1 MAARGGTRF
10 IDEVRVNASSGAGG
24 DGRAAFRREK
34 FVPHGGPNGGDGG
47 RGGHVIFEADAGL
60 NTLHKLRFTPI
71 IKARRGGNGGLNR
84 KNGRAGEDR
93 IVKVPPG
100 TVIKAADG
108 AVVAELI
115 EPGEQAIVLKGG
127 DGGRGNVHFKSSTNR
142 APLRAE
148 PGGASETALLYLE
161 LKLLADVGLLGFP
174 NAGKSTLISRLS
186 AAKPRVAAYPF
197 TTLEPSLGVVSVPG
211 SYQTFVMADIP
222 GLIEGAADGTGLG
235 HQFLRHVERCR
246 VLLHLVSLDPVEDDQ
261 HGDVLERFAKIN
273 HELER
278 YDPFL
283 AQRPQLV
290 LLSKS
295 DLVDEAAVEQARALF
310 TSQGHDVFVGSAV
323 TGQGLNDLVYVLARH
338 VRSDGGPS

>member
-10 IDEVRVNASSGAGG
+10 IDEVHVNASSGVGG
-24 DGRAAFRREK
+24 DGRASFRKEK
-34 FVPHGGPNGGDGG
+34 FVPRGGPNGGDGG
-47 RGGHVIFEADAGL
+47 RGGHVLFEADPGM
-60 NTLHKLRFTPI
+60 NTLLKLRFTPI
-71 IKARRGGNGGLNR
+71 IRAKRGGNGGLNR
-84 KNGRAGEDR
+84 KNGRAGEDCVVR
-93 IVKVPPG
+93 VPVG
-100 TVIKAADG
+100 TVIKDERG
-108 AVVAELI
+108 EVVAELV
-115 EPGEQAIVLKGG
+115 EAGERVVVLRGG
-127 DGGRGNVHFKSSTNR
+127 AGGRGNAHFKSSTDR
-142 APLRAE
+142 APTQAQ
-148 PGGASETALLYLE
+148 PGGPHETALLHLE

-186 AAKPRVAAYPF
+186 AARPRVAAYPF

-211 SYQTFVMADIP
+211 GYETFVMADIP

-246 VLLHLVSLDPVEDDQ
+246 VLLHLVSLDPIEADSN
-261 HGDVLERFAKIN
+261 GDALDRFAKIN

-295 DLVDEAAVEQARALF
+295 DLVDEAAGAEARTQFSDL
-310 TSQGHDVFVGSAV
+310 GHDVFVGSAV
-323 TGQGLNDLVYVLARH
+323 TGDGLNDLVYALARH
-338 VRSDGGPS
+338 LRSDGGPS